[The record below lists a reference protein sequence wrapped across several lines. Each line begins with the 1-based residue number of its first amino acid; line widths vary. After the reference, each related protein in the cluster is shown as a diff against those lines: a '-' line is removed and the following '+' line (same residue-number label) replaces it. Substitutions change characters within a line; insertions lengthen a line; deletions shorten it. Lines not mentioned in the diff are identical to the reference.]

1 MNARILFLSLIA
13 LLATVATL
21 PAQTA
26 RVGCFATVVTPAS
39 AMVTDRMSFGGT
51 EGKGSAAGSRAALT
65 LSGGESDDIVVS
77 IPGSVTLTSVEG
89 KTLSVAIGGKGLLA
103 SKSGSVS
110 GASLPE
116 MTDGSTM
123 LSLSDNDGGN
133 GRTDDGLGQLYLW
146 VDGAVKSA
154 PAQDAGTYT
163 GTLVVSASYSN

>member
-1 MNARILFLSLIA
+1 MNARILLLSLIA

-26 RVGCFATVVTPAS
+26 RVGCLATVVTPAS

-51 EGKGSAAGSRAALT
+51 EGKGSGSRAALT

-89 KTLSVAIGGKGLLA
+89 KSLSVAIGGKGLLA

-133 GRTDDGLGQLYLW
+133 GRADDGLGQLYLW

-154 PAQDAGTYT
+154 PVQDAGTYS